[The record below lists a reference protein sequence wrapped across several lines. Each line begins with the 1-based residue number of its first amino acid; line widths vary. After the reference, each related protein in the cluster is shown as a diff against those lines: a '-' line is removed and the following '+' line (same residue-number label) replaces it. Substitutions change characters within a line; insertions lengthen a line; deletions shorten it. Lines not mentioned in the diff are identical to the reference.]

1 MKKKHTRKAAK
12 KIIKMANKYPGN
24 YSDAEVSYA
33 KLILSRLKKEKSQ
46 CTNTELK
53 K

>member
-12 KIIKMANKYPGN
+12 KIIKMAKKYPSN
-24 YSDAEVSYA
+24 YSDADVSYA
-33 KLILSRLKKEKSQ
+33 KLILSRLKKEKSS